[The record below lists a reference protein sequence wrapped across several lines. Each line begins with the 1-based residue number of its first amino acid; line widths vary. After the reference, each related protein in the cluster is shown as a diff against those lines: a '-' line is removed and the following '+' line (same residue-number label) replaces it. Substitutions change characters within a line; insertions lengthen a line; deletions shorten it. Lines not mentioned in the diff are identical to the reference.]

1 MTEQEQQLHNRVI
14 EVRESIEGLRLEI
27 ELWRRHTS
35 STGGFLLDELRM
47 VTAALNA
54 LVGPPK

>member
-1 MTEQEQQLHNRVI
+1 MNDQDRRLHTRIV

-54 LVGPPK
+54 LVGESK